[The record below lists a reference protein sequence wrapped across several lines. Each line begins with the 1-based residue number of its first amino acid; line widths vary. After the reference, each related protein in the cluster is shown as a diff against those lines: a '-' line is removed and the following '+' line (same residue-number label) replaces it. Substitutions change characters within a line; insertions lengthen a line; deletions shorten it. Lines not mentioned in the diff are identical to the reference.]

1 MAATPADGVL
11 PGSFRDPAG
20 FLFRRDG
27 VLYRQVN
34 LSYRRHYERL
44 LASGLY
50 RKLSEQ
56 GLLCPHEEVPAAP
69 AAPEDAFLVLKPH
82 ELPFVSYCYEWCFG
96 QLRDAALAT
105 LQAQKAALEHGM
117 VLKDA
122 SAYNVQFSRGR
133 PLLID
138 TLSFEEYRE
147 GAPWVAYRQF
157 CEHFLGPLALLAHR
171 DVRLGQL
178 LRSRL
183 DGLPLDL
190 VAPLLPS
197 RSWLRFGLV
206 VHVHLHARSQ
216 SYFQE
221 PGRQPRASAVSRR
234 ALLGLVDSL
243 ESAVRGLRP
252 RARPSAWID
261 YEQTHAY
268 SPAALAEK
276 KKLVERALT
285 ASRPATVWDLGANT
299 GLFSRMA
306 ARAGAFTVSFDSD
319 PSVVETSYARAR
331 EEDEPRLL
339 PLVMDLSNP
348 SPGNGWEGRERL
360 SLEERGPAALVLA
373 LALVHHLALS
383 HNLSLGQIASYLAR
397 LGGEMLV
404 EWVPKEDPQARRLLA
419 SREDTFAGYT
429 RDAFEAAF
437 GRHRALEAVEDIAD
451 SGRRLYHWKPRA

>member
-1 MAATPADGVL
+1 MTTLADGVL

-34 LSYRRHYERL
+34 LGYRRHYERL
-44 LASGLY
+44 VASGLY
-50 RKLSEQ
+50 RKLTGQ

-69 AAPEDAFLVLKPH
+69 AAEGAFLVLEPY

-105 LQAQKAALEHGM
+105 LQAQRAALQHGM
-117 VLKDA
+117 ILKDA
-122 SAYNVQFSRGR
+122 SAYNVQFSHGR

-138 TLSFEEYRE
+138 TLSFEEHQE
-147 GAPWVAYRQF
+147 GVPWAAYRQF
-157 CEHFLGPLALLAHR
+157 CEHFLGPLALLAYR

-190 VAPLLPS
+190 VAPLLPG
-197 RSWLRFGLV
+197 RSWLRFGLA

-216 SYFQE
+216 AHFQR

-234 ALLGLVDSL
+234 ALLGMVDSL
-243 ESAVRGLRP
+243 ETAVRGLRP
-252 RARPSAWID
+252 RARSSAWID

-268 SPAALAEK
+268 SPAGLAEK
-276 KKLVERALT
+276 TRLVDRALT
-285 ASRPATVWDLGANT
+285 ASLPGTVWDLGANT
-299 GLFSRMA
+299 GLFSRLA

-319 PSVVETSYARAR
+319 PAVVDASYARGRA
-331 EEDEPRLL
+331 EDETRLL

-360 SLEERGPAALVLA
+360 SLEERGPADFVLA

-383 HNLSLGQIASYLAR
+383 HNLSLGQIADWLAR
-397 LGGEMLV
+397 LGGDLMV
-404 EWVPKEDPQARRLLA
+404 EWVPQEDPQARRLLA
-419 SREDTFAGYT
+419 GREGTFPGYT

-437 GRHRALEAVEDIAD
+437 GRHRALAAVGDIPD
-451 SGRRLYHWKPRA
+451 SGRRLYHWKPRG